1 MGNPT
6 EQKHPVRSDV
16 WPQLMRA
23 LELDTAGKLGEADE
37 LYRAVLAIDPTNF
50 AALNRRAV
58 LSAMRGDL
66 VEALRLIQAASAA
79 NPNLGHIAV
88 DMGNILARM
97 GRIEEAIRL
106 ERESIRREVR
116 FIRENIGREANTIR
130 TSIIDFPT
138 REVSHRPF
146 DLKPIQNGY
155 GRTSCL
161 SGCHPGIFAAWV
173 YCYANRIGL
182 RFTAKTCDLV

>member
-1 MGNPT
+1 MIESTCCAFSRKRGCKKCPICD
-6 EQKHPVRSDV
+6 KPIR
-16 WPQLMRA
+16 
-23 LELDTAGKLGEADE
+23 
-37 LYRAVLAIDPTNF
+37 LAK
-50 AALNRRAV
+50 V
-58 LSAMRGDL
+58 
-66 VEALRLIQAASAA
+66 LRLLRA
-79 NPNLGHIAV
+79 
-88 DMGNILARM
+88 DARAWWYFDTLRRQ